1 MYTLTVLE
9 TCVKNCDERFT
20 TLVCH
25 KEFVADMI
33 RLISVKYDA
42 PQIVQERV
50 LALVQV
56 FLLKLFLTNKIFKS
70 HGLML
75 FVTILHFLVLLKCMM
90 S

>member
-20 TLVCH
+20 TLVCQ

-56 FLLKLFLTNKIFKS
+56 FIIYLN
-70 HGLML
+70 
-75 FVTILHFLVLLKCMM
+75 
-90 S
+90 